1 MEMKDS
7 MRTMARPY
15 AILFAIALVVALL
28 ARIGL
33 AVMDA
38 AGWLAYDYISASGV
52 PMLDVI
58 CSILTGS
65 AFVAF
70 LFAAA
75 LTLMVS
81 AAGAVLQAA
90 LFAKGVQGAG
100 RPAAAFL
107 WGWAAAAVSL
117 VCLLVVA
124 SGILSGVQ
132 VGLHEQQAAGS
143 GCARAGGGV
152 LHGVFGHASGCGF
165 AGHVRV
171 HLACGRACE
180 LEPGGRGGCVRRGD
194 HGADG
199 AHVRGHQYGQPEHGG
214 RGRPASGRLRGERGA
229 VAGSG
234 QVHEVGKCGGFWR
247 SAKALSALRERVA
260 CG

>member
-1 MEMKDS
+1 

-81 AAGAVLQAA
+81 AAGAVLQAT
-90 LFAKGVQGAG
+90 LFAKGVKGAG
-100 RPAAAFL
+100 KPAAAFL
-107 WGWAAAAVSL
+107 WGWAAAAMSL

-132 VGLHEQQAAGS
+132 VGSMSSKLPGAGALVLAAVCFTAFLGTLLGAAS
-143 GCARAGGGV
+143 QVMCACISRAGGNLVG
-152 LHGVFGHASGCGF
+152 A
-165 AGHVRV
+165 AA
-171 HLACGRACE
+171 ACGAVVMV
-180 LEPGGRGGCVRRGD
+180 LTVLTFAAINTASPNMAAVGGLLAVDCVVNV
-194 HGADG
+194 ALLL
-199 AHVRGHQYGQPEHGG
+199 AAG
-214 RGRPASGRLRGERGA
+214 RFT
-229 VAGSG
+229 
-234 QVHEVGKCGGFWR
+234 K
-247 SAKALSALRERVA
+247 
-260 CG
+260 

>member
-1 MEMKDS
+1 MKEN
-7 MRTMARPY
+7 MRAMARPY
-15 AILFAIALVVALL
+15 GILFAIALVVAVL

-52 PMLDVI
+52 PVLDVI

-90 LFAKGVQGAG
+90 LFAKGVPGAG
-100 RPAAAFL
+100 KPAAAFL

-124 SGILSGVQ
+124 SGILSSVQ
-132 VGLHEQQAAGS
+132 VGSMSNKLPGTGVLVVAAVGFTAFIGTLLGAAS
-143 GCARAGGGV
+143 QVMCACIVRAGGRTSWNLVGAAAICGV
-152 LHGVFGHASGCGF
+152 VVTVLTVLTFANINVASPNAAAVGGL
-165 AGHVRV
+165 
-171 HLACGRACE
+171 LA
-180 LEPGGRGGCVRRGD
+180 VD
-194 HGADG
+194 T
-199 AHVRGHQYGQPEHGG
+199 VVN
-214 RGRPASGRLRGERGA
+214 
-229 VAGSG
+229 VAMLL
-234 QVHEVGKCGGFWR
+234 VA
-247 SAKALSALRERVA
+247 AKLTK
-260 CG
+260 

>member
-90 LFAKGVQGAG
+90 LFAKG
-100 RPAAAFL
+100 R
-107 WGWAAAAVSL
+107 
-117 VCLLVVA
+117 
-124 SGILSGVQ
+124 SGCRQ
-132 VGLHEQQAAGS
+132 AGS
-143 GCARAGGGV
+143 GVSVGAGPRRRCRWCA
-152 LHGVFGHASGCGF
+152 C
-165 AGHVRV
+165 
-171 HLACGRACE
+171 
-180 LEPGGRGGCVRRGD
+180 
-194 HGADG
+194 
-199 AHVRGHQYGQPEHGG
+199 
-214 RGRPASGRLRGERGA
+214 
-229 VAGSG
+229 
-234 QVHEVGKCGGFWR
+234 WW
-247 SAKALSALRERVA
+247 
-260 CG
+260 

>member
-1 MEMKDS
+1 

-15 AILFAIALVVALL
+15 AILFAIALVVAVL

-81 AAGAVLQAA
+81 AGGAVLQAA
-90 LFAKGVQGAG
+90 LFAKGVEGAG
-100 RPAAAFL
+100 KPAAAFL
-107 WGWAAAAVSL
+107 WGWAAAAVTL
-117 VCLLVVA
+117 VFQLVDA
-124 SGILSGVQ
+124 SGIFSGVQ
-132 VGLHEQQAAGS
+132 VGSMSSKLPGAGALALAAVCFTAFLGTLLGAS
-143 GCARAGGGV
+143 SQVVCACISRAGGR
-152 LHGVFGHASGCGF
+152 ASWNLVG
-165 AGHVRV
+165 AAA
-171 HLACGRACE
+171 ACGAVVMV
-180 LEPGGRGGCVRRGD
+180 LTVLTFAAINTASPNMAAVGGLLAVDCV
-194 HGADG
+194 
-199 AHVRGHQYGQPEHGG
+199 VN
-214 RGRPASGRLRGERGA
+214 
-229 VAGSG
+229 VALLLAA
-234 QVHEVGKCGGFWR
+234 GKFT
-247 SAKALSALRERVA
+247 K
-260 CG
+260 

>member
-1 MEMKDS
+1 MKDS

-107 WGWAAAAVSL
+107 WGWAAAAVSHGTWAC
-117 VCLLVVA
+117 VRPCLRA
-124 SGILSGVQ
+124 AACKPHRSP
-132 VGLHEQQAAGS
+132 AFPYAGS
-143 GCARAGGGV
+143 R
-152 LHGVFGHASGCGF
+152 
-165 AGHVRV
+165 
-171 HLACGRACE
+171 
-180 LEPGGRGGCVRRGD
+180 
-194 HGADG
+194 
-199 AHVRGHQYGQPEHGG
+199 
-214 RGRPASGRLRGERGA
+214 
-229 VAGSG
+229 
-234 QVHEVGKCGGFWR
+234 
-247 SAKALSALRERVA
+247 
-260 CG
+260 

>member
-1 MEMKDS
+1 MKDS

-81 AAGAVLQAA
+81 TAGAVLQAA

-100 RPAAAFL
+100 KPAAAFL
-107 WGWAAAAVSL
+107 
-117 VCLLVVA
+117 
-124 SGILSGVQ
+124 
-132 VGLHEQQAAGS
+132 
-143 GCARAGGGV
+143 
-152 LHGVFGHASGCGF
+152 
-165 AGHVRV
+165 
-171 HLACGRACE
+171 
-180 LEPGGRGGCVRRGD
+180 
-194 HGADG
+194 
-199 AHVRGHQYGQPEHGG
+199 
-214 RGRPASGRLRGERGA
+214 
-229 VAGSG
+229 
-234 QVHEVGKCGGFWR
+234 
-247 SAKALSALRERVA
+247 
-260 CG
+260 

>member
-1 MEMKDS
+1 MEMKGS

-132 VGLHEQQAAGS
+132 VGSMSSKLPGAGARS
-143 GCARAGGGV
+143 CWRRCASRRFWARFWVRLRRSCARASRVRAGV
-152 LHGVFGHASGCGF
+152 R
-165 AGHVRV
+165 AGTWWAR
-171 HLACGRACE
+171 
-180 LEPGGRGGCVRRGD
+180 
-194 HGADG
+194 
-199 AHVRGHQYGQPEHGG
+199 
-214 RGRPASGRLRGERGA
+214 RLRAARW
-229 VAGSG
+229 SW
-234 QVHEVGKCGGFWR
+234 C
-247 SAKALSALRERVA
+247 
-260 CG
+260 

>member
-1 MEMKDS
+1 MKDS

-15 AILFAIALVVALL
+15 AILFAIALVVAVL

-70 LFAAA
+70 MFAAA

-90 LFAKGVQGAG
+90 LFAKGVEGAG
-100 RPAAAFL
+100 KPAAAFL
-107 WGWAAAAVSL
+107 WGWAAAAVSH
-117 VCLLVVA
+117 VRWTRSAVLLPQTAEQGGVAERVFQLGAGIRPAAQDA
-124 SGILSGVQ
+124 SGIR
-132 VGLHEQQAAGS
+132 AAVERVLTDRNYRVSAERIRDGFRRC
-143 GCARAGGGV
+143 GGARAAADKILQV
-152 LHGVFGHASGCGF
+152 CGK
-165 AGHVRV
+165 
-171 HLACGRACE
+171 
-180 LEPGGRGGCVRRGD
+180 
-194 HGADG
+194 
-199 AHVRGHQYGQPEHGG
+199 Q
-214 RGRPASGRLRGERGA
+214 
-229 VAGSG
+229 
-234 QVHEVGKCGGFWR
+234 
-247 SAKALSALRERVA
+247 
-260 CG
+260 